1 MNATVKIKAMKA
13 SFDDDAAFQAIVS
26 PNDITEAGVPDLW
39 HLYNDGGDSLNV
51 TLPAGTYGLASIDIN
66 RAITITTI
74 TSDGTTPINTLRH
87 ERQLDVILR
96 AGAFSAG
103 EETAIRDYW
112 GRVFA

>member
-1 MNATVKIKAMKA
+1 MSSATVSVNFKPPPDQA
-13 SFDDDAAFQAIVS
+13 SPTFDHSSADF
-26 PNDITEAGVPDLW
+26 W

-66 RAITITTI
+66 REITITTI

-96 AGAFSAG
+96 AGAFTYG
-103 EETAIRDYW
+103 EEQAIRDYW